1 MIQVFSTLRSPAE
14 RCLNAIANKVRAY
27 AGFSSGGYSAIETT
41 IRPKSIRSVQWASDK
56 KKYPDLGAKRRI
68 RKEDWDELQHA
79 VDPVGLFA
87 LPDRI
92 GSPGSA
98 DELVEWIEVE
108 FSDGSKKSVAYNQGS
123 TPPAIAKA
131 MQKIKMIETN
141 LPTQYREGTPTPKGK
156 GWR

>member
-1 MIQVFSTLRSPAE
+1 VPIRSG
-14 RCLNAIANKVRAY
+14 AY
-27 AGFSSGGYSAIETT
+27 AGFSSDGYSAIETT
-41 IRPKSIRSVQWASDK
+41 IQPKSIRSVQRAPDK
-56 KKYPDLGAKRRI
+56 KKYPDLRTKRKI
-68 RKEDWDELQHA
+68 TKEDWDELQHA
-79 VDPVGLFA
+79 IDPVGLFA

-92 GSPGSA
+92 GSPASA

-141 LPTQYREGTPTPKGK
+141 LPTQNREGTPTRKGK
-156 GWR
+156 GCR